1 LLRVIISSINN
12 LRLAIGLH
20 YQGNIPWKGASSQMP
35 CDRDAERL
43 VNINIDGLYSY
54 AMVLTHHQADAEDL
68 VHETYVRAMR
78 TLRSLQADS
87 NLKAWL
93 FTILRNVWLDQVRE
107 RRFGPQFFEIADCH
121 DIADGIGQPTKE
133 AHDHYL
139 SKMEMTRVQDAIQ
152 KLPLECREIIVL
164 REYEELSYRE
174 IASVLGSPVGTVM
187 SRLATARTKL
197 RKMLSVAMEPVLLP
211 PGR

>member
-1 LLRVIISSINN
+1 MIISPING

-20 YQGNIPWKGASSQMP
+20 FQGNIPWKGASTQMP

-43 VNINIDGLYSY
+43 VNTNIDGLYSY
-54 AMVLTHHQADAEDL
+54 AMVLTHNQTDAEDL
-68 VHETYVRAMR
+68 VHETYVRGMR
-78 TLRSLQADS
+78 AVRPLQADS

-107 RRFGPQFFEIADCH
+107 RRFGPHFFEIADCH
-121 DIADGIGQPTKE
+121 DIADGIGQPSKE
-133 AHDHYL
+133 AHDHYM
-139 SKMEMTRVQDAIQ
+139 SQVERTRVQDAIQ

-197 RKMLSVAMEPVLLP
+197 RNMLSEAMEPVLLP